1 MGRQLNY
8 PEGIYLKYRLVVL
21 ALVPMAYS
29 DFTLEDL
36 KSQFSLK
43 LVEVMGTFSAE
54 PIPVSDYLQE
64 TIQRNLL
71 LATAINTE
79 KARSEFL
86 IAPVLAELKQINPNI
101 SLFSGTEFTVDK
113 ERGLNGTCDFLISRS
128 SEQLTI
134 EAPVAAIVEAKK
146 ENLNAAIP
154 QCIAEMVAAQTFN
167 LRKGKPIES
176 IYGIVT
182 SGSIWRFLRLIEHTV
197 TIDLKEVYLSPLEV
211 LLGILM
217 STLKE

>member
-1 MGRQLNY
+1 
-8 PEGIYLKYRLVVL
+8 
-21 ALVPMAYS
+21 MAYS

-54 PIPVSDYLQE
+54 PVPVSDYLQE

-113 ERGLNGTCDFLISRS
+113 EKGLNGTCDFLISRS

-134 EAPVAAIVEAKK
+134 EAPVTVIVEAKK
-146 ENLNAAIP
+146 ENLNAAVP
-154 QCIAEMVAAQTFN
+154 QCIAEMVATQTFN
-167 LRKGKPIES
+167 NGKGNPIES

-182 SGSIWRFLRLIEHTV
+182 SGSIWRFLRLDKHIV
-197 TIDLKEVYLSPLEV
+197 TIDLKEIYLSPLEV
-211 LLGILM
+211 LLGLLM
-217 STLKE
+217 STLKEEHDSMPITY

>member
-1 MGRQLNY
+1 
-8 PEGIYLKYRLVVL
+8 
-21 ALVPMAYS
+21 MAYS

-54 PIPVSDYLQE
+54 PVPVSDYLQE

-113 ERGLNGTCDFLISRS
+113 EKGLNGTCDFLISRS

-134 EAPVAAIVEAKK
+134 EATVTAIVEAEK
-146 ENLNAAIP
+146 ENLNAAVP

-167 LRKGKPIES
+167 GGKVNPIES

-182 SGSIWRFLRLIEHTV
+182 SGSIWRFLRLDKHIV
-197 TIDLKEVYLSPLEV
+197 TIDLKEIYLSPLEV
-211 LLGILM
+211 LLGLLI
-217 STLKE
+217 STLKEEHDSMPITY

>member
-1 MGRQLNY
+1 
-8 PEGIYLKYRLVVL
+8 
-21 ALVPMAYS
+21 MAYS

-43 LVEVMGTFSAE
+43 LVEDMGAFLAE
-54 PIPVSDYLQE
+54 PVPVSDYLQE

-113 ERGLNGTCDFLISRS
+113 EKGLNGTCDFLISRS

-134 EAPVAAIVEAKK
+134 EAPVTAIVEAKK
-146 ENLNAAIP
+146 ENLNAAVP

-167 LRKGKPIES
+167 GGKGNPIES

-182 SGSIWRFLRLIEHTV
+182 SGSIWRFLRLDKHIV
-197 TIDLKEVYLSPLEV
+197 TIDLKEIYLSPLEV
-211 LLGILM
+211 LLGLLM

>member
-1 MGRQLNY
+1 
-8 PEGIYLKYRLVVL
+8 
-21 ALVPMAYS
+21 MAYS

-43 LVEVMGTFSAE
+43 LLEVMGVFSAE
-54 PIPVSDYLQE
+54 SVSVSDYLQE

-86 IAPVLAELKQINPNI
+86 IAPILVELKQINPNI

-113 ERGLNGTCDFLISRS
+113 ERGLNGICDFLISRS

-134 EAPVAAIVEAKK
+134 EAPVATIVEAKK
-146 ENLNAAIP
+146 ENLNAAVP

-167 LRKGKPIES
+167 ANKGNPIES
-176 IYGIVT
+176 IYGVVT
-182 SGSIWRFLRLIEHTV
+182 SGSIWRFLRLNEQIV

-211 LLGILM
+211 LLGLLV
-217 STLKE
+217 STLKG